1 MSTAGKPTMNETATA
16 QIDSAELEEVTGTQ
30 YLTFLLADEQY
41 GLNILQV
48 QEIRGWETTTRIP
61 NSPDYV
67 RGVLNLRG
75 TIVPILDLRMRFGLT
90 AAPYSKE
97 TVVIVVRAE
106 TRDGDE
112 RSLGLVV
119 DAVSDV
125 LVARDDQVINT
136 PEFGANVPTENILGL
151 VNDDEH
157 MVMLLDV
164 STLLTKETA
173 DADA

>member
-1 MSTAGKPTMNETATA
+1 
-16 QIDSAELEEVTGTQ
+16 
-30 YLTFLLADEQY
+30 
-41 GLNILQV
+41 
-48 QEIRGWETTTRIP
+48 
-61 NSPDYV
+61 
-67 RGVLNLRG
+67 
-75 TIVPILDLRMRFGLT
+75 MRFGLT
-90 AAPYSKE
+90 ATPYSKE

-106 TRDGDE
+106 TREGDE